1 MTTLRFLPAL
11 YLVAAALS
19 AASDDSLVGVWSS
32 QRRYDRAPEGRLT
45 VNREGERWLAA
56 IGGQSREFQ
65 VDGNAVR
72 FEFADGVGRYRGRLS
87 EGGIEGFWIRPAV
100 TQDPRF
106 PGGSSQAYAIPVD
119 LAPVGQGVWE
129 GEVKTL
135 PDTFTLYLRIF
146 RNEDGDLMAAFR
158 NPEQNSHGPASQ
170 FRVAPSGDTV
180 RFMAG
185 GNPSM
190 PEFRLE
196 ARHLA
201 DPDRLR
207 IHWDEVAADIDLR
220 RQTIDEAKR
229 FFARPPGS
237 PAYVYGVPATTD
249 DGWRTARAREVGID
263 EAAVVRAV
271 QSIIDGDPAARR
283 PSLIHSFLVARKGK
297 LIVDEYFFGYDRD
310 TPHDLRSA
318 GKTFASVLLGTAIR
332 DGEKIGPDSTIAEL
346 MAGRGPFANPDPRK
360 GRITLA
366 QLLTHSAGLA
376 CDDNDDT
383 TPGNENTMQAQREQP
398 DWWKYTL
405 DLKMV
410 HDPGE
415 RYAYCSA
422 NINLVGGALTTVTGA
437 WLPELF
443 ERKIARPLQFGQW
456 HWNLAPN
463 GEGYLG
469 GGSFIRPRDLLKIGQ
484 AYLDGGTWNGR
495 PIVDAAWVQQSTA
508 PRMTITPATTGLSPD
523 EFGNFYLEGADGL
536 AWHRMPIHSGD
547 RSYDAYAAT
556 GNGGQLLYV
565 VPELDLTAVFTG
577 GNYLQGGIWLRW
589 ADQLLGGQ
597 IIPAI
602 ARDDA
607 E

>member
-1 MTTLRFLPAL
+1 MSTPRFLPAL
-11 YLVAAALS
+11 CLAAAAAS
-19 AASDDSLVGVWSS
+19 AAADDSLIGVWSYET
-32 QRRYDRAPEGRLT
+32 RYDRASEGRLT
-45 VNREGERWLAA
+45 VNKEGERWHAS
-56 IGGQSREFQ
+56 IGGQSREFP
-65 VDGNAVR
+65 VDKDAIR
-72 FEFADGVGRYRGRLS
+72 FEFANGGGRYRGRLT
-87 EGGIEGFWIRPAV
+87 EAGIEGFWIRPAV
-100 TQDPRF
+100 TLDPRF
-106 PGGSSQAYAIPVD
+106 PGGSSQAYAMPVD
-119 LAPVGQGVWE
+119 LTSIGQGIWGSGVQ
-129 GEVKTL
+129 TL

-146 RNEDGDLMAAFR
+146 RNDDGDLMAAFR
-158 NPEQNSHGPASQ
+158 NPEQNSRGPASQ
-170 FRVAPSGDTV
+170 YHVVQEGDTV
-180 RFMAG
+180 RFTAG
-185 GNPSM
+185 SDPAA

-196 ARHLA
+196 ARRLA
-201 DPDRLR
+201 RPDNLR
-207 IHWDEVAADIDLR
+207 IHWDDIGADIDLR
-220 RQTIDEAKR
+220 RRNNDEAKR
-229 FFARPPGS
+229 FFPRPPGS
-237 PAYVYGVPATTD
+237 PEYVYGVPTATD
-249 DGWRTARAREVGID
+249 DGWQTARAREVGID

-297 LIVDEYFFGYDRD
+297 LVIDEYFFGYDRD

-318 GKTFASVLLGTAIR
+318 GKTFASVLLGAAIR
-332 DGEKIGPDSTIAEL
+332 DGEKIGPDSRITEL
-346 MAGRGPFANPDPRK
+346 MAARGPFANADLRK
-360 GRITLA
+360 TRVTLA

-376 CDDNDDT
+376 CDDNEEAS
-383 TPGNENTMQAQREQP
+383 PGNENTMQTQSEQP

-405 DLKMV
+405 DLPMT
-410 HDPGE
+410 HEPGE

-422 NINLVGGALTTVTGA
+422 NINLVGGALTTVSGT

-443 ERKIARPLQFGQW
+443 EQKIARPLQFEQW

-495 PIVDAAWVQQSTA
+495 RIVDEAWVKQSTA
-508 PRMTITPATTGLSPD
+508 PRMPVTPATTGLSPD

-547 RSYDAYAAT
+547 RSYDAYAAS

-577 GNYLQGGIWLRW
+577 GNYMQGGIWLRW
-589 ADQLLGGQ
+589 ADQLLGEQ

-602 ARDDA
+602 ARDGA
-607 E
+607 S